1 MPWPW
6 GWSSYSSPPDH
17 KKAPGRNSGPRRLDQ
32 KTNCYILMN
41 SSTEHAPQAQA
52 NQAIAYVEALRL
64 SCNSWQVYEFWQ
76 EPEAHMA
83 VLAQW
88 DSGFEVQN
96 LIRVPTAGGPVSWIP
111 LRIFRGDRASDYRG
125 GCVWFNPEEV
135 CSDEMEHHNRQ
146 VLAAAMEQPTSQ
158 PHDNDR
164 APFSNWLE
172 QNGFKVDGK
181 IVTPRDEAQAA

>member
-1 MPWPW
+1 
-6 GWSSYSSPPDH
+6 
-17 KKAPGRNSGPRRLDQ
+17 
-32 KTNCYILMN
+32 MN

-52 NQAIAYVEALRL
+52 NQSIAYIEALRL

-125 GCVWFNPEEV
+125 SCVWFNPEEV

-146 VLAAAMEQPTSQ
+146 VLTAAMHTPVWPGVDNPETGMQIIAMRPTT
-158 PHDNDR
+158 PEN
-164 APFSNWLE
+164 APFRQWMTDTFGPSN
-172 QNGFKVDGK
+172 
-181 IVTPRDEAQAA
+181 A